1 MLNILQC
8 NLMDKDTF
16 PKTSCMAGIHYK
28 VQRRPAVVREE
39 HPVGDFQEI
48 VMLSIN
54 DVCWHGIIWAA
65 WVLTTKN
72 SRLSAG
78 RATNFIFGNDETVAV
93 APLEGRACQA
103 ASAPFQLTMRQE
115 VVNT

>member
-1 MLNILQC
+1 
-8 NLMDKDTF
+8 MDKDTA
-16 PKTSCMAGIHYK
+16 PNLRAWGASITIISNAD
-28 VQRRPAVVREE
+28 PLSAVVREE

-54 DVCWHGIIWAA
+54 DVCWHGIIWAT

-72 SRLSAG
+72 SRLGAG

-93 APLEGRACQA
+93 APLEGRACQP